1 MAKRFGTSPAALFRH
16 KSHLPMRTIAPYGA
30 SALVATLPD
39 GNYLFPEISAA
50 KKRAFLSAFAQ
61 LGKREAAAAAIGI
74 ELRTHRYWMQN
85 DSVYVEAFKHA
96 EAVVADRIEDEM
108 FRRGVEGVE
117 RGVWYNGVQ
126 VGTERHYSDTLLI
139 FAAKGAMP
147 EKFRDHVNNTHDVS
161 PALAV
166 LMAQWQALREQ
177 PIPARQALP
186 EASYDADATD
196 AAVVPLQDVCTPG
209 RTRRADVFKMLD
221 ALNQHDIEGDMDDD
235 G

>member
-1 MAKRFGTSPAALFRH
+1 VFWQGQQ
-16 KSHLPMRTIAPYGA
+16 
-30 SALVATLPD
+30 VATVKD
-39 GNYLFPEISAA
+39 YD
-50 KKRAFLSAFAQ
+50 
-61 LGKREAAAAAIGI
+61 
-74 ELRTHRYWMQN
+74 T
-85 DSVYVEAFKHA
+85 
-96 EAVVADRIEDEM
+96 
-108 FRRGVEGVE
+108 
-117 RGVWYNGVQ
+117 
-126 VGTERHYSDTLLI
+126 TLLL

-147 EKFRDHVNNTHDVS
+147 EKYRDHVNNTHDVS
-161 PALAV
+161 PALAA